1 MEPRAGKEDEHLVG
15 LARKLGVDLI
25 VVESRGVSGI
35 EHALVG
41 SVSES
46 IVRYAHCPVLV
57 MRH

>member
-15 LARKLGVDLI
+15 LAGKLGVDLI
-25 VVESRGVSGI
+25 VVGSRGVSGI